1 MADWIVNL
9 IVGLVSA
16 VLGFFGGFCL
26 KNHLMKIKQKAKR
39 NNNIQIVG
47 GIDNGEQI
55 QSNDKRK

>member
-1 MADWIVNL
+1 MADWVVNL

-26 KNHLMKIKQKAKR
+26 KNYLIKIKQKAKG

-47 GIDNGEQI
+47 DIDNGEQI

>member
-1 MADWIVNL
+1 MADWVVNL

-16 VLGFFGGFCL
+16 VLGFFGGFYL
-26 KNHLMKIKQKAKR
+26 KNHLIKIKQKAKG

-47 GIDNGEQI
+47 DIDNGEQI